1 MMKKIKKNPT
11 EPKALHDYK
20 RRHPNATWGQFC
32 KQKRKKKVVNQ
43 LRSDQGGICCYCEI
57 DLAVGGDQERNDRR
71 VEHFIPKS
79 KKGTRNYHLEWGNLF
94 ACCHGGAEKY
104 VVFAKERY
112 TAPDLH
118 CDAIK
123 SDKDLSRDILN
134 PLRIP
139 AFPCL
144 FKFSRNTGKMSVDVA
159 ACKMAHVRP
168 AKATR
173 TINELNLNQKK
184 LCNNR
189 KNELDSVN
197 SHLVNLM
204 GRGLSLADAR
214 DRMARSLLRKNKDG
228 NWPRFFSAIRN
239 YLGEA
244 AEKQL
249 RKINFDG

>member
-20 RRHPNATWGQFC
+20 RRHPNAKWKYFSRRDG
-32 KQKRKKKVVNQ
+32 KKKVFDQ
-43 LRSDQGGICCYCEI
+43 LYSDQGGICCYCEI
-57 DLAVGGDQERNDRR
+57 DLVLGEDQGKDDRR

-79 KKGTRNYHLEWGNLF
+79 KKGPHNYTFEWKNLF
-94 ACCHGGAEKY
+94 ACCHGGSQSDVISPE
-104 VVFAKERY
+104 ERY

-118 CDAIK
+118 CDARK
-123 SDKDLSRDILN
+123 ADKDLSRDILN

-144 FKFSRNTGKMSVDVA
+144 FKFSRNTGEMSVDVA
-159 ACKMAHVRP
+159 ACKKTHICPGV
-168 AKATR
+168 ATR

-197 SHLVNLM
+197 LHLVELVKS
-204 GRGLSLADAR
+204 GSSLADAR